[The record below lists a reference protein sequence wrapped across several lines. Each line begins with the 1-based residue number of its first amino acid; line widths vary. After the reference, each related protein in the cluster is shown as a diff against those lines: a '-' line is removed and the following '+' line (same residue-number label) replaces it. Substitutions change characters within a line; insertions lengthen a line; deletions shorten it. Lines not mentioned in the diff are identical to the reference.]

1 MKQMRTAMPSGLAL
15 LLAAVALSAA
25 ADSLVTSSA
34 VGGSSASSAGSAS
47 SASLRTSSDSS
58 SPDNKVAEGPYRI
71 VEVARLPE
79 RPGEVRLTLRAEADP
94 RGELV
99 LHVPQATF
107 EQSRLDAGATIT
119 ARHRP
124 YGLEFASADTREPF
138 FLVLDDDWV
147 RELPSRPVVL

>member
-1 MKQMRTAMPSGLAL
+1 MNTRAGMPSWLVL
-15 LLAAVALSAA
+15 LLAVLALPAA

-47 SASLRTSSDSS
+47 SASLGTSSDSS
-58 SPDNKVAEGPYRI
+58 SPDKKVAEGPYRI

-94 RGELV
+94 GSEVV

-107 EQSRLDAGATIT
+107 DQSGLGAGATIN

-124 YGLEFASADTREPF
+124 YGLEFASADTRQPF
-138 FLVLDDDWV
+138 FLVLDDDWY